1 MSKYMIYT
9 IVAAASAL
17 ITGVILILLHFPVII
32 ALSWALL
39 AAIISS
45 LIAHVVVNT
54 IKQEMNP
61 VKWQITIYGVGI
73 AAGWITAIL
82 SASWGLFSFGLALIA
97 GCGMMMLGTF
107 ILMKKGE
114 QHTEHK
120 AEDEDDDALED
131 VPAYDDEE
139 ESVTDTANRLINE
152 LRYEYVDD
160 MIGGALN
167 SDKPLCLVDG
177 NPLTVAEAIERGL
190 DDVADKGMA
199 YIEKIMGA

>member
-9 IVAAASAL
+9 VVAATSAL

-61 VKWQITIYGVGI
+61 VKWQITVYGVGI

-107 ILMKKGE
+107 VLMKKSE
-114 QHTEHK
+114 HTEDK
-120 AEDEDDDALED
+120 AKDDDALED
-131 VPAYDDEE
+131 VPAYDDKE
-139 ESVTDTANRLINE
+139 ESVTEIANRLINE

-160 MIGGALN
+160 VIGGALN

-177 NPLTVAEAIERGL
+177 NPLTVAEAIDKGL
-190 DDVADKGMA
+190 DDVAEKGMA
-199 YIEKIMGA
+199 YIEKIMED

>member
-9 IVAAASAL
+9 IVAATSAL

-32 ALSWALL
+32 ALSWALS

-54 IKQEMNP
+54 LKKEMDP
-61 VKWQITIYGVGI
+61 VKWQITIYGAGI

-82 SASWGLFSFGLALIA
+82 SASWGLFSFGLALMA

-107 ILMKKGE
+107 ILMKKDD

-120 AEDEDDDALED
+120 AENDDALED

-139 ESVTDTANRLINE
+139 ESVTETANRLINE

-160 MIGGALN
+160 IIGGALN

-177 NPLTVAEAIERGL
+177 NPLTVAEAIDKGL
-190 DDVADKGMA
+190 DDVAEKGMA
-199 YIEKIMGA
+199 YIEKIMED

>member
-61 VKWQITIYGVGI
+61 VKWQITVYGVGI

-107 ILMKKGE
+107 VLMKKGD
-114 QHTEHK
+114 HTEDK
-120 AEDEDDDALED
+120 AEDDDALED
-131 VPAYDDEE
+131 VPAYDE
-139 ESVTDTANRLINE
+139 ESVTETANRLINE
-152 LRYEYVDD
+152 LRYEYVDNV
-160 MIGGALN
+160 IGGALN

-177 NPLTVAEAIERGL
+177 NPLTVAEAIDKGL
-190 DDVADKGMA
+190 DDVAEKGMA
-199 YIEKIMGA
+199 YIEKIMGGIIEC

>member
-1 MSKYMIYT
+1 MSKYLIYA
-9 IVAAASAL
+9 IAAAAAAL
-17 ITGVILILLHFPVII
+17 VTGVTLILLHFPAVMIF
-32 ALSWALL
+32 SWALS

-54 IKQEMNP
+54 IKQEMDP

-73 AAGWITAIL
+73 VAGWITAIL
-82 SASWGLFSFGLALIA
+82 SASWGLFSFGLALMA

-107 ILMKKGE
+107 VLMKKGE
-114 QHTEHK
+114 HTEDK
-120 AEDEDDDALED
+120 AEDDDALED
-131 VPAYDDEE
+131 VPAYDE
-139 ESVTDTANRLINE
+139 ESVTETANRLINE

-199 YIEKIMGA
+199 YIEKLMEV

>member
-1 MSKYMIYT
+1 MSKYMIYAIT
-9 IVAAASAL
+9 AAATAL
-17 ITGVILILLHFPVII
+17 VTGVTLLLLHFPAVMF
-32 ALSWALL
+32 LSWAV
-39 AAIISS
+39 AGAIISS

-54 IKQEMNP
+54 LRKEMDP
-61 VKWQITIYGVGI
+61 VKWQITVYGVGI

-97 GCGMMMLGTF
+97 GCGMMMIGTF

-120 AEDEDDDALED
+120 AEDDDALED

-139 ESVTDTANRLINE
+139 ESVTETANRLINE

-160 MIGGALN
+160 LIGGALN

-199 YIEKIMGA
+199 YIEKLMEV

>member
-9 IVAAASAL
+9 IVASASAL

-61 VKWQITIYGVGI
+61 VKWQITVYGVGI

-97 GCGMMMLGTF
+97 GCGMMMIGTF
-107 ILMKKGE
+107 VLMKKCE
-114 QHTEHK
+114 HTEDK
-120 AEDEDDDALED
+120 AEDDDALED

-139 ESVTDTANRLINE
+139 ESVTETANRLINE

-160 MIGGALN
+160 VIGGALN

-177 NPLTVAEAIERGL
+177 NPLTVAEAIDKGL
-190 DDVADKGMA
+190 DDVAEKGMA

>member
-32 ALSWALL
+32 ALAWALS

-82 SASWGLFSFGLALIA
+82 SASWGLFSFGLAMMA

-120 AEDEDDDALED
+120 AEDDDALED
-131 VPAYDDEE
+131 VPAYDDKE
-139 ESVTDTANRLINE
+139 ESVTETANRLINE

-160 MIGGALN
+160 IIGGALN

-177 NPLTVAEAIERGL
+177 NPLTVAEAIEKGL
-190 DDVADKGMA
+190 DDVAEKGMA
-199 YIEKIMGA
+199 YIEKIMEG

>member
-1 MSKYMIYT
+1 MSKYLIYA
-9 IVAAASAL
+9 IAAAAAAL
-17 ITGVILILLHFPVII
+17 VTGVTLILLHFPAVMIF
-32 ALSWALL
+32 SWALS

-54 IKQEMNP
+54 LRKEMDP

-82 SASWGLFSFGLALIA
+82 SSSWGLFSFGLALIA

-107 ILMKKGE
+107 ILMKKGNYSE
-114 QHTEHK
+114 DK
-120 AEDEDDDALED
+120 ADDDDALED
-131 VPAYDDEE
+131 VPAYDE
-139 ESVTDTANRLINE
+139 ESVTETANRLINE

-160 MIGGALN
+160 VIGGPLN

-177 NPLTVAEAIERGL
+177 NPLTVAEAIEKGL
-190 DDVADKGMA
+190 DDVAEKGMA
-199 YIEKIMGA
+199 YIEKIMED

>member
-1 MSKYMIYT
+1 MSKYLIYA
-9 IVAAASAL
+9 IAAAAAAL
-17 ITGVILILLHFPVII
+17 VTGVTLILLHFPAVMIF
-32 ALSWALL
+32 SWALS

-54 IKQEMNP
+54 LRKEMDP

-82 SASWGLFSFGLALIA
+82 SSSWGLFSFGLALMA

-107 ILMKKGE
+107 ILMKKGNYSE
-114 QHTEHK
+114 DK
-120 AEDEDDDALED
+120 ADDDDALED
-131 VPAYDDEE
+131 VPAYDE
-139 ESVTDTANRLINE
+139 ESVTETANRLINE

-160 MIGGALN
+160 VIGGALN

-177 NPLTVAEAIERGL
+177 NPLTVAEAIEKGL
-190 DDVADKGMA
+190 DDVAEKGMA
-199 YIEKIMGA
+199 YIEKIMED

>member
-54 IKQEMNP
+54 LRKEMDP

-82 SASWGLFSFGLALIA
+82 SASWGLFSFGLALIV

-120 AEDEDDDALED
+120 AEDDDALED
-131 VPAYDDEE
+131 VPAYNDEE
-139 ESVTDTANRLINE
+139 DENVTETANRLINE

-160 MIGGALN
+160 IIGGALN

-177 NPLTVAEAIERGL
+177 NPLTVAEAIDKGL
-190 DDVADKGMA
+190 DDVAEKGMA

>member
-82 SASWGLFSFGLALIA
+82 SASWGLFSFGLALMA
-97 GCGMMMLGTF
+97 GCGMMMFGTF
-107 ILMKKGE
+107 ILMKKGNYSE
-114 QHTEHK
+114 DK
-120 AEDEDDDALED
+120 ADDDDALED
-131 VPAYDDEE
+131 VPAYDE
-139 ESVTDTANRLINE
+139 ESVTETANRLINE

-160 MIGGALN
+160 VIGGALN

-177 NPLTVAEAIERGL
+177 NPLTVAEAIEKGL
-190 DDVADKGMA
+190 DDVAEKGMA
-199 YIEKIMGA
+199 YIEKIMGN

>member
-1 MSKYMIYT
+1 MSKYLIYVIT
-9 IVAAASAL
+9 AAAATL
-17 ITGVILILLHFPVII
+17 VTGVTLMLLHFPVVMIF
-32 ALSWALL
+32 SWA
-39 AAIISS
+39 AAGAIISS

-54 IKQEMNP
+54 LRKEMDP
-61 VKWQITIYGVGI
+61 VKWQITVYGAGI

-82 SASWGLFSFGLALIA
+82 SSSWGLFSFGLALMA

-114 QHTEHK
+114 CS
-120 AEDEDDDALED
+120 ANMADEDRLED
-131 VPAYDDEE
+131 VPAYKE
-139 ESVTDTANRLINE
+139 ESVTETANRLINE

-160 MIGGALN
+160 VIGGPLN

-190 DDVADKGMA
+190 DDVAEKGMA
-199 YIEKIMGA
+199 YIEKLMEV